1 MSDNYAAS
9 ILAYG
14 STGTWKTSNV
24 GSFARFVYEQ
34 THAPIR
40 YITADNGG
48 WEPIQPY
55 IDAGVILPYRLSDNP
70 TLLEQIRLLMK
81 GHWPQA
87 DRTLGKSPDLD
98 NVGAYATEGLT
109 SIAMLVLRHLI
120 FKGQKISEEIVGQ
133 FREGNEVFGAAG
145 RSHYGFVQQ
154 FILDFIGAFS
164 TLPTLSKRV
173 MFTAHEGK
181 GTDTQTRQTVY
192 GPSAVGQAIT
202 DKIPFYVSDLLH
214 FETTVLDAKK
224 NLTTVRAY
232 MKPHADA
239 DLQSIIW
246 PAKARLP
253 FDLVA
258 DFQAK
263 WPDGY
268 LDLSKESLY
277 DYLKFMDSVR
287 EKSANSILA
296 WKDSLSKGATK

>member
-14 STGTWKTSNV
+14 GTGTLKTTNV
-24 GSFARFVYEQ
+24 GAFARYVWE
-34 THAPIR
+34 TTRAPTR
-40 YITADNGG
+40 LVFADNGG

-55 IDAGVILPYRLSDNP
+55 IDAGIILPYRLRDNP

-81 GHWPQA
+81 GHWP
-87 DRTLGKSPDLD
+87 DKDGNFGKEPNLD
-98 NVGAYATEGLT
+98 NVGANAAEGLT
-109 SIAMLVLRHLI
+109 SISMLILRHLVG
-120 FKGQKISEEIVGQ
+120 KGQKISEDIVGT

-181 GTDTQTRQTVY
+181 GQDSQTRQTVY
-192 GPSAVGQAIT
+192 GPAAVGQAVT
-202 DKIPFYVSDLLH
+202 DKIPFFVGDLLH

-224 NLTTVRAY
+224 NQTTVRAY
-232 MKPHADA
+232 FKPHADA

-258 DFQAK
+258 DFQEK
-263 WPDGY
+263 WPEGC
-268 LDLSKESLY
+268 LDLSKETLY

-287 EKSANSILA
+287 LKSANSILE
-296 WKDSLSKGATK
+296 WKNSLTKGAAK

>member
-9 ILAYG
+9 ILTYG
-14 STGTWKTSNV
+14 GTGTLKTTNV
-24 GSFARFVYEQ
+24 GAFAKYVYE
-34 THAPIR
+34 TTNAPTR
-40 YITADNGG
+40 LTFADNGG

-55 IDAGVILPYRLSDNP
+55 IDAGIIIPYRLRDNP

-81 GHWPQA
+81 GHWP
-87 DRTLGKSPDLD
+87 DSSGNFGKSPNLD
-98 NVGAYATEGLT
+98 NVGANAVEGLT
-109 SIAMLVLRHLI
+109 SISMLVLRHLVM
-120 FKGQKISEEIVGQ
+120 KGQKISEDIVGQ

-154 FILDFIGAFS
+154 FILDLIGAFS

-173 MFTAHEGK
+173 LFTAHEGK
-181 GTDTQTRQTVY
+181 GQDSQTRQTVY
-192 GPSAVGQAIT
+192 GPAAVGQAVT
-202 DKIPFYVSDLLH
+202 DKIPFFVGDLLH
-214 FETTVLDAKK
+214 FETTILDAKK
-224 NLTTVRAY
+224 NQSTVRAY
-232 MKPHADA
+232 FKAHADA

-253 FDLVA
+253 FDLVSA
-258 DFQAK
+258 FQEK

-287 EKSANSILA
+287 EKSANSIMQ
-296 WKDSLSKGATK
+296 WKDQLSKGTAK